1 MCLCIYL
8 FIYVNLCKI
17 IYFFSWSDVSPELGS
32 LVRGTWIC
40 SSSNPFT
47 FQCVSLC
54 VCTWRDQYTS
64 HKKSQQTTTYRVSS
78 HLSSPFFLSLQ
89 LFFCLFFSW
98 SDLFTELGPT
108 VVLGHDFFRVPCT
121 FRRVSVSVPA
131 HIWRGHY
138 SHQKPQQTI
147 THRVSSHLSSPF
159 FLSLQLFFCL
169 FFSWSDL
176 FTELGPTVV
185 LGHDFFRVPCTFRRV
200 SVSVPAHIW
209 RGHYSHQKPQQTTYR
224 VSSHLSSP
232 FFLSLKLFFVHFL
245 TDLDGVMSAELT
257 RTFAMTRP
265 QHQNNSKN
273 ARIQIYQFH
282 PGGTIFF

>member
-1 MCLCIYL
+1 MCLP
-8 FIYVNLCKI
+8 N
-17 IYFFSWSDVSPELGS
+17 SDRC

-138 SHQKPQQTI
+138 SHQKPQQT
-147 THRVSSHLSSPF
+147 
-159 FLSLQLFFCL
+159 
-169 FFSWSDL
+169 
-176 FTELGPTVV
+176 
-185 LGHDFFRVPCTFRRV
+185 
-200 SVSVPAHIW
+200 
-209 RGHYSHQKPQQTTYR
+209 TYR

-245 TDLDGVMSAELT
+245 IDLDGVMSAELT